1 MEVLVVNDKLV
12 EILVGIIIA
21 FTVPG
26 ITWFLVKRIT
36 KQFADELIT
45 VKERQRI
52 LREETLPDSYLS
64 IKSYDRDLKISK
76 DQCNKDM
83 LNIKENYETAVN
95 RIDSNIKE
103 IFKRLNEMV
112 DRSGKHTRSTD

>member
-1 MEVLVVNDKLV
+1 MNDKLV
-12 EILVGIIIA
+12 EILVGIIIT

-26 ITWFLVKRIT
+26 ITLFLVKRIT

-52 LREETLPDSYLS
+52 LREETLPGSYLS